1 MGGAADPGRAGAA
14 GAAPAGQRVPQDRAR
29 RRGGGC
35 RGRCGSWWRSPP
47 PTPAAGAVLDYEQE
61 LRNVLAAV
69 RAARQGA
76 ADVRVVPFATMAAIR
91 AELDRGPAHVLHL
104 TGHGSPGTLAL
115 EDEDGSA
122 RPVTADELA
131 DLAVPPGA
139 DAAGGGLV
147 GVLHRCGGQPGRG
160 LVRGPAV
167 PARRGGGDRHRDLHH
182 RPATPPGCWPASTA
196 PWPRR
201 GTPTSSPRWRR
212 RAARCRPGCRPHR
225 GGAKP
230 CWPGWGSGRR
240 SPSWPGRG
248 RCRCWLRGRPPPWRR
263 GRRGRG
269 SRGWPGGRTGI
280 SSGGGGEQRR
290 WPADLTRLTGWRG
303 S

>member
-1 MGGAADPGRAGAA
+1 MSWRGCRGRRCRPRTGGGRWRCTRWSACTAR
-14 GAAPAGQRVPQDRAR
+14 PTR
-29 RRGGGC
+29 RRRGGC

-47 PTPAAGAVLDYEQE
+47 PTPAAGRVLDYERE

-69 RAARQGA
+69 REARQGA
-76 ADVRVVPFATMAAIR
+76 ADVRVVPFATVGAIR

-115 EDEDGSA
+115 EDEDGAA

-147 GVLHRCGGQPGRG
+147 GVLHRCGGQPGRD
-160 LVRGPAV
+160 LLRGPAV

-196 PWPRR
+196 PWPRP

-212 RAARCRPGCRPHR
+212 RAARCRPSCRPRR

-230 CWPGWGSGRR
+230 
-240 SPSWPGRG
+240 
-248 RCRCWLRGRPPPWRR
+248 
-263 GRRGRG
+263 
-269 SRGWPGGRTGI
+269 
-280 SSGGGGEQRR
+280 
-290 WPADLTRLTGWRG
+290 
-303 S
+303 